1 MIKQQTNWVISL
13 LKRIYKLTAKIKT
26 ALKAKASYIGLPIA
40 ALCWV
45 SFFWGTTWLASKE
58 GVKHM
63 PALQLAAIRQFIAGS
78 LYLCFFLFKKAPW
91 PKGKQWKSILIL
103 SLLNFVLSNG
113 LSTWGVKYISSGLGA
128 IIGAMVP
135 VWIVFI
141 SIFKGEKITKLAILG
156 ILVCFS
162 GVCVIF
168 YEHLLDFL
176 QPDFQFGILLSVIA
190 TITWAFGTLYTK
202 KKAASFNPYFSL
214 GLQMLISSISL
225 FSFIGAS
232 GTGIPLSEIPANSW
246 WSIAYLIIF
255 GSILSFIAFIY
266 ALQKLPTE
274 LSSVYAYINPIVA
287 VVLGSLIFGEPL
299 TAAIIFG
306 GSITLIGLY
315 LINYA
320 MRKKKINMEP
330 ITEIN

>member
-1 MIKQQTNWVISL
+1 L
-13 LKRIYKLTAKIKT
+13 RAKIQT
-26 ALKAKASYIGLPIA
+26 AFKSRVNAIGLPIL

-63 PALQLAAIRQFIAGS
+63 PALQLAGIRQFIGGS
-78 LYLCFFLFKKAPW
+78 LYLAFFLFKKTPW
-91 PKGKQWKSILIL
+91 PKGKQWKSIIIL

-135 VWIVFI
+135 LWIVFI
-141 SIFKGEKITKLAILG
+141 SIFKGERITRLAVLG
-156 ILVCFS
+156 ILVCFG

-176 QPDFQFGILLSVIA
+176 QPDFQFGIVLSIAA

-214 GLQMLISSISL
+214 GLQMFISSIFL
-225 FSFIGAS
+225 FSFVGA
-232 GTGIPLSEIPANSW
+232 TGATIPLSEIPLNSW
-246 WSIAYLIIF
+246 LSIAYLVII
-255 GSILSFIAFIY
+255 GSVLTFIAFIY

-274 LSSVYAYINPIVA
+274 LSSLYAYVNPIVA
-287 VVLGSLIFGEPL
+287 VILGAFIFGEPL
-299 TAAIIFG
+299 TIAIVFG

-320 MRKKKINMEP
+320 MRKKKNSTEP
-330 ITEIN
+330 ITEIS